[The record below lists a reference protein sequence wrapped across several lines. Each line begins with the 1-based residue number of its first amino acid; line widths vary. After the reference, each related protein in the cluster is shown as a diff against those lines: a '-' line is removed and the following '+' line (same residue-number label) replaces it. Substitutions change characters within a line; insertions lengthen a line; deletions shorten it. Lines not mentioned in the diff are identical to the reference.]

1 MILDTPSSNR
11 ADRTPKAAKT
21 PETVSASRKTAAS
34 SRSSASAPSS
44 GTNRKRRRR
53 YTTIVYFSLL
63 LVYLEVVF
71 HILMFHNI
79 RFSLIYPILFALTL
93 GTVLGTICRLFKR
106 RVNRILMITFTVI
119 LCVLFCSEVIYKG
132 FFDTYYALFGVLGVA
147 GQALDFLDSI
157 FRVIL
162 SSLISLILLFALP
175 VAFVVLLAP
184 QYISLKRKPPLTHL
198 ITLAEGLVI
207 HIVMLLCLLIGGR
220 GVFSGYDLYFHT
232 FSVDESVDR
241 LGVMT
246 TTYLSGKIKIT
257 GGGSSGTIIDDGSSS
272 EGSSAGSDA
281 AEASGSSIPSAS
293 AVNGADT
300 TGTAA
305 TTTPVDTSPN
315 ILNIDFDKILS
326 DSGNNKDVASLVDYM
341 KNKSGT
347 NKNQYTG
354 MFKGYNLIWISA
366 EGLDECIINESW
378 TPTLYKMAT
387 QGFHFKNYYSP
398 LWYGSTSGGEW
409 ANLTGTVPNNGKY
422 VSMQESGNRKINML
436 FTAGRQSTRLGYHT
450 TGWHNNSVTY
460 YGRNLSFPNMGYE
473 WHGSGDGYDP
483 EVSESS
489 GKALWPQSDIRLID
503 QTFDKYASSEPFM
516 TYYMSVSGHV
526 EYNFSGNAMSV
537 RNKDKVANL
546 TYSDTAK
553 AYIACQLEL
562 EYAMQDLL
570 QRLENAGIADRTLI
584 VLAPDHVPYSYMSDG
599 NNIVEEIKGT
609 KLDEIESY
617 RNTLIIYSP
626 SMQQPV
632 EVDKYCCSVDILP
645 TVSNLMGWDYDS
657 RMMVGQ
663 DILSDSEQF
672 VMFPGLS
679 FITDKCIYNKKQDKI
694 TSLTGEEISQDYIS
708 QMSKKAYNWYT
719 ISDLLYSTD
728 FYKYVESQMPS
739 VSPDVQQAVNAL
751 RSGTAATG
759 TTATGTTATG
769 TAATTD
775 GTASTDATAATD
787 GTAATDATGT
797 AATASTGTDTTG
809 TGTAAPADTAGTAQV
824 Q

>member
-1 MILDTPSSNR
+1 MILDTTSSSRTDRPS
-11 ADRTPKAAKT
+11 KAAK
-21 PETVSASRKTAAS
+21 PAASASHSTASAS
-34 SRSSASAPSS
+34 QRSASAPSS
-44 GTNRKRRRR
+44 GTHRKRRRR
-53 YTTIVYFSLL
+53 FTTIVYFSLL
-63 LVYLEVVF
+63 LVYLEVIF

-106 RVNRILMITFTVI
+106 QVNRILMVTFTVI

-162 SSLISLILLFALP
+162 SSLIPLVLLFVLP
-175 VAFVVLLAP
+175 VGFVVFFAP

-198 ITLAEGLVI
+198 ITIAEGLVI
-207 HIVMLLCLLIGGR
+207 HIIMLLCLLIGGR

-257 GGGSSGTIIDDGSSS
+257 GGGSSGEIINDETPADTS
-272 EGSSAGSDA
+272 GSD
-281 AEASGSSIPSAS
+281 AEASGSGIPAAS
-293 AVNGADT
+293 TVNGTDSTDTDT
-300 TGTAA
+300 TTGQ
-305 TTTPVDTSPN
+305 TTQIDTSPN

-326 DSGNNKDVASLVDYM
+326 DSGNSKDVASLVDYM

-422 VSMQESGNRKINML
+422 VSLQESGNRKINML
-436 FTAGRQSTRLGYHT
+436 FTAGRQSSRLGYHT
-450 TGWHNNSVTY
+450 TGWHNNSATY

-503 QTFDKYASSEPFM
+503 QSFDKYASDEPFM

-609 KLDEIESY
+609 SLDEIESY

-728 FYKYVESQMPS
+728 FYKYVESQMPA
-739 VSPDVQQAVNAL
+739 VSSDYQAAVNAL
-751 RSGTAATG
+751 RSGTATTGTTTGTSNGTAATG
-759 TTATGTTATG
+759 TTDTTG
-769 TAATTD
+769 TAAT
-775 GTASTDATAATD
+775 GT
-787 GTAATDATGT
+787 TDATGT
-797 AATASTGTDTTG
+797 AATGTTDTTG
-809 TGTAAPADTAGTAQV
+809 TAAQTQ
-824 Q
+824 

>member
-1 MILDTPSSNR
+1 MSLDTTSSSRTDRPSR
-11 ADRTPKAAKT
+11 AAKT
-21 PETVSASRKTAAS
+21 PDTAARRSAAS
-34 SRSSASAPSS
+34 SKGSASAPSS
-44 GTNRKRRRR
+44 GTRRKKRRRF
-53 YTTIVYFSLL
+53 TTIVYFSLL

-71 HILMFHNI
+71 HILMFHNLKL
-79 RFSLIYPILFALTL
+79 SLVYPILFALTA
-93 GTVLGTICRLFKR
+93 GTILGTICRLFKR
-106 RVNRILMITFTVI
+106 QVNRILMVTFTAI
-119 LCVLFCSEVIYKG
+119 ICVLFCSEVIYKG
-132 FFDTYYALFGVLGVA
+132 FFDTYYALFSVLGIA
-147 GQALDFLDSI
+147 GQALDFLDSV
-157 FRVIL
+157 FRVIF
-162 SSLISLILLFALP
+162 SSLISLILLFGLP
-175 VAFVVLLAP
+175 MVFVVGFAP
-184 QYISLKRKPPLTHL
+184 RYISLKRKPPLTHL
-198 ITLAEGLVI
+198 ITIAEGLVI

-220 GVFSGYDLYFHT
+220 SVYSAYDLYFHS
-232 FSVDESVDR
+232 FSVNEAVDK

-246 TTYLSGKIKIT
+246 TTYLSGKIAVV
-257 GGGSSGTIIDDGSSS
+257 GGGSATTIINEEDPTAGSGSGSGTP
-272 EGSSAGSDA
+272 ET
-281 AEASGSSIPSAS
+281 SGSNVPAAS
-293 AVNGADT
+293 VVNGTDN
-300 TGTAA
+300 TGSAA
-305 TTTPVDTSPN
+305 TTTQVDTSPN

-326 DSGNNKDVASLVDYM
+326 DSGNSKDVATLVEYM

-387 QGFHFKNYYSP
+387 QGFHFKNYYTP
-398 LWYGSTSGGEW
+398 LWYGSTNGGEW

-422 VSMQESGNRKINML
+422 VSMQESGVRGLNML

-450 TGWHNNSVTY
+450 TGWHNNSPTM
-460 YGRNLSFPNMGYE
+460 YGRDKSFPNMGYE
-473 WHGSGDGYDP
+473 WHGSGTGYDP

-489 GKALWPQSDIRLID
+489 GKALWPQSDVHLID
-503 QTFDKYASSEPFM
+503 QTFDQFASNEPFM

-546 TYSDTAK
+546 TYSDSAK

-584 VLAPDHVPYSYMSDG
+584 VLAPDHVPYAYMTSD
-599 NNIVEEIKGT
+599 NNIVNEIKGT
-609 KLDEIESY
+609 TLDEIESY
-617 RNTLIIYSP
+617 KNTLIIYSP
-626 SMQQPV
+626 SMKQPV
-632 EVDKYCCSVDILP
+632 EVDKYCCSIDILP

-663 DILSDSEQF
+663 DALSDSEQF
-672 VMFPGLS
+672 IMFPGLS

-728 FYKYVESQMPS
+728 FYKYVESQMPA
-739 VSPDVQQAVNAL
+739 VSSDVQQAVNAL
-751 RSGTAATG
+751 RSGTSTTG
-759 TTATGTTATG
+759 TTGTADTTG
-769 TAATTD
+769 TAAGTDTTGTTD
-775 GTASTDATAATD
+775 QT
-787 GTAATDATGT
+787 
-797 AATASTGTDTTG
+797 TGTDTTG
-809 TGTAAPADTAGTAQV
+809 TAGQTTGTDTTGTAGQTTETDTTGTAQT